1 MRTMIEGLMGCSI
14 QKLLIFVVK
23 SNHSQSKNHINHS
36 TEMAQAIRQTT
47 FVQSDGTIKIDTPQ
61 LPQGAKVEV
70 IVILEDN
77 PQTLSAEAL
86 AIERLPQLDN
96 PSQLI
101 TLIEAD
107 QEIDEDELKQ
117 WVANEQS

>member
-1 MRTMIEGLMGCSI
+1 MRTMIEGLIGCSI
-14 QKLLIFVVK
+14 QKLLIFVAK
-23 SNHSQSKNHINHS
+23 SNYSQSKNHINHS

-101 TLIEAD
+101 TLIEAN

-117 WVANEQS
+117 WIANEQS